1 MGSANSQLSRHGPFG
16 GIGEED
22 RSPEGELSSR
32 DAFRFY
38 YGSVNAKKIAAAAAA
53 DGKVKKSGGRERNV
67 ILQTDGSHSSAH
79 HESDNIMSSSSSDDA
94 EHCFLSRTVAVDKAN
109 SHPSN
114 KNASVCSDDTEKQS
128 NEPIHAFQQP
138 AQKSSAY
145 NGVCKPPRKSRYR
158 THIDYDNKR
167 HFMGYYQLESDA
179 ALAYDEAAKLLKG
192 PSSKLN
198 FNTKKEHIE
207 AREIEIKRRGL
218 DLDDA
223 AFLWCLR
230 YAKRRGARERE
241 KRKERGK
248 EKRKKRGKG
257 EEMLF
262 SLNPSLFSHTL
273 HEKRNPLL

>member
-1 MGSANSQLSRHGPFG
+1 MGSANSQLARHGPFG
-16 GIGEED
+16 GIKGEED
-22 RSPEGELSSR
+22 RSPEGKLTSR

-38 YGSVNAKKIAAAAAA
+38 YGSN
-53 DGKVKKSGGRERNV
+53 GKVKKSGDRERNV

-79 HESDNIMSSSSSDDA
+79 HESDIKSSSSDDA
-94 EHCFLSRTVAVDKAN
+94 QYCFLSRTVAVDKAN

-128 NEPIHAFQQP
+128 NEPILAFQQP
-138 AQKSSAY
+138 TQKSSAY

-158 THIDYDNKR
+158 TQIDYDNKR

-207 AREIEIKRRGL
+207 ARGIEIKQRGL

-223 AFLWCLR
+223 ETYSPVCPR
-230 YAKRRGARERE
+230 IKHYVEKIRGQCTTEISQSFV
-241 KRKERGK
+241 GV
-248 EKRKKRGKG
+248 
-257 EEMLF
+257 
-262 SLNPSLFSHTL
+262 
-273 HEKRNPLL
+273 